1 MDSVFVSNVVQRGFE
16 SQSGQMKHFKID
28 LCYFSAAYS
37 VEEYFKEQNMVGS
50 ESE

>member
-1 MDSVFVSNVVQRGFE
+1 MDSVFASNVVQRGFE

-28 LCYFSAAYS
+28 ICYFSGTCS
-37 VEEYFKEQNMVGS
+37 IEEYFKEQKMVGS